1 MRSFDKGKN
10 STKEVATS
18 YSSSVREPAQTNL
31 EINSACP
38 HRDSLKKIRRGRK
51 TLIISELYS
60 IGVCFLLQV

>member
-10 STKEVATS
+10 SNKEVSTS

-38 HRDSLKKIRRGRK
+38 HRDSLKKNKKREED
-51 TLIISELYS
+51 LAN
-60 IGVCFLLQV
+60 F